1 MISMIICIQAFFI
14 YLEKRVLLNLK
25 IDSMKYITSLF
36 WSDLIKFQIGE
47 YNIFLST
54 LVTRFIVRQIL
65 KNIYDKYIRIQY
77 KKVTYEQC

>member
-1 MISMIICIQAFFI
+1 MIICIQAFFI

>member
-1 MISMIICIQAFFI
+1 MIICIQAFFI
-14 YLEKRVLLNLK
+14 YLGKRVLLNLK

-36 WSDLIKFQIGE
+36 WSDLIKFQIGK

-77 KKVTYEQC
+77 KKVTYKQC

>member
-1 MISMIICIQAFFI
+1 MIICIQAFFI

-77 KKVTYEQC
+77 KKVTYKQC